1 MKMVREVQVKRGGV
15 EPTGGTEE
23 ERRGSENETR
33 QMETGGADGNHEN
46 EVNDDE
52 NVVDREEDRSRP
64 EGQRTRGTERV
75 GTGDRDSE
83 DTSQGGGGM
92 GRMVR
97 DGQGRK
103 EECWWWNTKTCRYGT
118 RCRYLH
124 LERCKKVLD
133 TGFC

>member
-1 MKMVREVQVKRGGV
+1 MKRGGV

-83 DTSQGGGGM
+83 DTSRGGGG
-92 GRMVR
+92 
-97 DGQGRK
+97 
-103 EECWWWNTKTCRYGT
+103 
-118 RCRYLH
+118 
-124 LERCKKVLD
+124 
-133 TGFC
+133 

>member
-1 MKMVREVQVKRGGV
+1 MSELDKEEEKNMERNMDEDGERSPSEERGV

-64 EGQRTRGTERV
+64 EGQRTRGTE
-75 GTGDRDSE
+75 GMGAGDRDRE
-83 DTSQGGGGM
+83 GTSQGGGGW
-92 GRMVR
+92 G
-97 DGQGRK
+97 G
-103 EECWWWNTKTCRYGT
+103 
-118 RCRYLH
+118 
-124 LERCKKVLD
+124 
-133 TGFC
+133 